1 MATKPDYTA
10 MADQELFER
19 YHRKGQTEAFDVLFR
34 RHSSSVM
41 RFISGMLG
49 PDSAYIDDVFQETW
63 LRMIN
68 HGDKWH
74 GGNFRAWLIT
84 IARNATIDLLRRL
97 KPALSLDIENES
109 GERWGD
115 TMVSDELTP
124 DRILEG
130 QETEKIIAELVLRLP
145 ILQREVFLM
154 RVMNYMSFK
163 AIADV
168 LKIPLNTALG
178 RMHYAVKKLRT
189 ELDAT
194 RDDWQKGGS
203 HEQ

>member
-1 MATKPDYTA
+1 MAIKPDYTA

-19 YHRKGQTEAFDVLFR
+19 YHWKGQTEAFDVLFA

-41 RFISGMLG
+41 RFVGGMLG
-49 PDSAYIDDVFQETW
+49 PDSAYVDDVFQETW

-97 KPALSLDIENES
+97 KPTLSLDVENED

-115 TMVSDELTP
+115 TMVSGELAP
-124 DRILEG
+124 DHILEG
-130 QETEKIIAELVLRLP
+130 QETEAMIAELVLKLP
-145 ILQREVFLM
+145 ELQREVFLM
-154 RVMNYMSFK
+154 RVTNQMSFN
-163 AIADV
+163 AIAEA

-178 RMHYAVKKLRT
+178 RMHYAVKKLRA

-194 RDDWQKGGS
+194 RDDWQTRRIL
-203 HEQ
+203 